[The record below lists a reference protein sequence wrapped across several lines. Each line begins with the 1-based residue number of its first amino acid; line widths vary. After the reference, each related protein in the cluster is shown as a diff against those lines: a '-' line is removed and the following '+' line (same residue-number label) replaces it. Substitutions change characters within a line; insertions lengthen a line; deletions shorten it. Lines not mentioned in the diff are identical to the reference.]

1 MSYPSSACFLV
12 AWLALAPLAAA
23 ESREGPPPR
32 LPGAEQTSERAPAAS
47 DRLPADSVT
56 HHELKLPGRTL
67 RYTAT
72 AGSLPLVDP
81 KGKLLA
87 EIAYVAY
94 VLDGEPAERRP
105 ITFAFNGGPGASSAY
120 LHLGSLGPK
129 RLPFGGQG
137 DTPSDAPVLVDNAD
151 TWLDFTDL
159 VFVDPVGT
167 GFSRFAEPSDELRK
181 QFWSVDGDARSLS
194 RIVAKYLARNGR
206 LTSPKYLV
214 GESYGGF
221 RLPKIASLLQTDDGV
236 GVSGLVML
244 SPVLDFSLLTDGPT
258 KLLTTA
264 ALLPSMAAAKL
275 EREGKLSPAA
285 VAAAER
291 YAGGDYLADLVR
303 GPRDKEAVGR
313 IVDRVT
319 ELTGLDRGLVERL
332 GGRIDAR
339 TFAREFYRGSNRV
352 GSSYDVLVSSPD
364 PYPND
369 ARTRY
374 EDPILEG
381 STAPLTSAAVD
392 YLSRTLNWRPDAR
405 YNLLSEEVNRAWN
418 WGGGLSAPEV
428 LSDLRSALALDEKLK
443 VLTVH
448 GFTDLVT
455 PYFESKLALAQLPQ
469 IGTPDRMRF
478 EVFPGG
484 HMFYSRDGSRS
495 LFREA
500 ARRLYQPSGDEGAQ
514 RPSGTLRD

>member
-1 MSYPSSACFLV
+1 MSYSSSACFMV
-12 AWLALAPLAAA
+12 AWLAIAPIAAA
-23 ESREGPPPR
+23 QDRSGQPPR
-32 LPGAEQTSERAPAAS
+32 RPAEQTSERAAAAS
-47 DRLPADSVT
+47 ERLPADSIT

-94 VLDGEPAERRP
+94 VLDGEPGERRP
-105 ITFAFNGGPGASSAY
+105 ITFALNGGPGASSAY
-120 LHLGSLGPK
+120 LHLGSLGPR
-129 RLPFGGQG
+129 RLPFGSQG
-137 DTPSDAPVLVDNAD
+137 DTPSDTPALVDNAD

-159 VFVDPVGT
+159 VFIDPVGT
-167 GFSRFAEPSDELRK
+167 GFSRFAEPSEDLRK
-181 QFWSVDGDARSLS
+181 QFWSVDGDARALS
-194 RIVAKYLARNGR
+194 RTIAKYLARSGR

-221 RLPKIASLLQTDDGV
+221 RLPKIASLLQTSEGV

-275 EREGKLSPAA
+275 EREGKLSADAMAA
-285 VAAAER
+285 VER
-291 YAGGDYLADLVR
+291 YASGDYLTDLVR
-303 GPRDKEAVGR
+303 GPRDKEAVAR
-313 IVDRVT
+313 IVDRVS
-319 ELTGLDRGLVERL
+319 ELTGLDRSLVERL

-339 TFAREFYRGSNRV
+339 TFAREFYRGSGRV

-374 EDPILEG
+374 EDPILEAA
-381 STAPLTSAAVD
+381 TAPLTSAAVD
-392 YLSRTLNWRPDAR
+392 YLSRTLNWAPDAR
-405 YNLLSEEVNRAWN
+405 YNLLSEEVNRGWN
-418 WGGGLSAPEV
+418 WGGGLSPPEV

-469 IGTPDRMRF
+469 IGATDRVRF

-495 LFREA
+495 RFREA
-500 ARRLYQPSGDEGAQ
+500 VRRLYQPSTGEGGQ
-514 RPSGTLRD
+514 RPNGTLRD